1 MSKSPNIKTIEIE
14 ETRLWRGK
22 RIPKRGKSLIS
33 RNTSVIGDS
42 IETMLEKLKAGEGE
56 GSIEDRDLVY
66 NSDETAEINPIT
78 NIRSDKMELLLEESM
93 GKYEHNKGKHAKKVD
108 EEKAKKEAEDLEKS
122 GNQNQPAT
130 E

>member
-1 MSKSPNIKTIEIE
+1 MKQEKTKPIEIA

-22 RIPKRGKSLIS
+22 RVPKRGKSLIS
-33 RNTSVIGDS
+33 RNTSVVGDS
-42 IETMLEKLKAGEGE
+42 IETMLEKLKEGEGE

-78 NIRSDKMELLLEESM
+78 NIRSDKMELLLEETI
-93 GKYEHNKGKHAKKVD
+93 GKYEHNRGKHQRKVD
-108 EEKAKKEAEDLEKS
+108 EENAKKEAEELEKS
-122 GNQNQPAT
+122 GGQNPNPT